1 MANGLIQQLSNQFRG
16 KKVLVVGL
24 GLQEGGVGLARFFS
38 ELGAKVTVTDIKS
51 KEELLE
57 SIIKLNGL
65 EINYSL
71 GGHKLLD
78 FLESDVIF
86 KGPSV
91 LWDHEYIVKAEA
103 KSIPI
108 EMEISFTV
116 SHLKSK
122 IIGITGTRGKTTIV
136 EMIHSLLQKT
146 GKKVYKAG
154 NLSGISTI
162 NLLKDATEDDL
173 VVLELSS
180 WSLSGFHKRK
190 TSPNIAVFTNFYPDH
205 LNYYRNMDDYFYDK
219 KAIFLYQQKSD
230 YLFINNQLI
239 DKIDETEIKG
249 NVKFYDEQSFKSQL
263 DYLKGEHNK
272 ENAAAAYLVGK
283 LFNLSD
289 KQIYDELKS
298 FKPVKYRQEIVK
310 ITDGITIVNDSTST
324 TPTSTIKAI
333 ETFTDKPIILI
344 LGGHSKHL
352 PFNRLIGKLSEV
364 EYIVLIKGSFTEE
377 VLADLKSRFFNKIST
392 VFDSLEKA
400 VEFAHNFANQLNK
413 ESYILFSPGA
423 TSFAMFKNEF
433 DRGDK
438 FNEYVKGL

>member
-1 MANGLIQQLSNQFRG
+1 MTNGLTQQLSNQFRG

-57 SIIKLNGL
+57 SIIKLNSL

-71 GGHKLLD
+71 GGHKLED

-91 LWDHEYIVKAEA
+91 PWDHEYIVKAEA
-103 KSIPI
+103 KGIPI

-122 IIGITGTRGKTTIV
+122 IIGITGTRGKTTTV
-136 EMIHSLLQKT
+136 EMIYSLLKKT

-173 VVLELSS
+173 VILELSS
-180 WSLSGFHKRK
+180 WSLSGFHKK
-190 TSPNIAVFTNFYPDH
+190 KISPNVAVFTNFYPDH
-205 LNYYRNMDDYFYDK
+205 LNYYKNMDDYFDDK

-239 DKIDETEIKG
+239 DKIDKTEIKG
-249 NVKFYDEQSFKSQL
+249 NVKFYDEQSFKGEL

-272 ENAAAAYLVGK
+272 ENAAAVYLVGK

-289 KQIYDELKS
+289 KQIYDKLKS
-298 FKPVKYRQEIVK
+298 FKPAKYRQEIVK
-310 ITDGITIVNDSTST
+310 ITEGITIINDSTST

-333 ETFTDKPIILI
+333 NAFSDKPIILI
-344 LGGHSKHL
+344 MGGNSKNL
-352 PFNRLIGKLSEV
+352 PVKKLTGRLSDV
-364 EYIVLIKGSFTEE
+364 EFIVLIKGGFTDEIYSE
-377 VLADLKSRFFNKIST
+377 LNAKYKTKMSEI
-392 VFDSLEKA
+392 FDNLEDA
-400 VEFAHNFANQLNK
+400 VEFAKLKAQNLKSDAYL
-413 ESYILFSPGA
+413 LFSPGA